1 MMILA
6 VFMFFLIVALI
17 ALVIPITVGVLVY
30 RDAEKRVDCNP
41 WLWALI
47 AALAPSFVGLIIYLI
62 IRNDYPLKAPSIVF
76 DEFGNPVPQPAP
88 GFPRWAKVLLIV
100 FAVFFVV
107 LLIGGCGVIMYS
119 IFAYNTPMT
128 FDTFQYHF

>member
-6 VFMFFLIVALI
+6 VFSFFLIVSLVALI
-17 ALVIPITVGVLVY
+17 IPITVGVLVY
-30 RDAEKRVDCNP
+30 RDADKRMDCNP

-62 IRNDYPLKAPSIVF
+62 IRNDYPLKAPSMVY
-76 DEFGNPVPQPAP
+76 DEFGNPVPQAPA
-88 GFPRWAKVLLIV
+88 GFPKWAKVLLIV
-100 FAVFFVV
+100 FAVLFVI
-107 LLIGGCGVIMYS
+107 LLVGGCGVMLYS
-119 IFAYNTPMT
+119 VLAYNTPMT